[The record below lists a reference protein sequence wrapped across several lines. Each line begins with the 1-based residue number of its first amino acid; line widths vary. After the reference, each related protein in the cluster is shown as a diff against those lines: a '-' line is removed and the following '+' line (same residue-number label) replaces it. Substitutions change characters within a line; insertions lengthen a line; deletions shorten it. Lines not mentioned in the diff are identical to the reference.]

1 MALLS
6 RTKKTATPT
15 PVVVQTLEQADPE
28 YAALVAKIGTLEARR
43 AEIERDIDRV
53 RRGKSVAIR
62 AVDSAATAEHAGR
75 VAALVG
81 DFAVEAIAV
90 AEKRITAAE
99 HVANLR
105 SELDAVMAAL
115 EILKPKVAP
124 AKAAASAKIV
134 AEVRPDYDAAIRR
147 TALALASALA
157 GHREMQRITSGLN
170 DNGVQWTGHLAQP
183 ASITRGLGEGWDR
196 ETQPDRFI
204 ADAIRDGFVTNA
216 EIEEARNGN

>member
-6 RTKKTATPT
+6 RTKKTSAPS
-15 PVVVQTLEQADPE
+15 PVVIQTLEQADPD

-43 AEIERDIDRV
+43 TAIERDIDRA
-53 RRGKSVAIR
+53 RRGKSVTIR
-62 AVDSAATAEHAGR
+62 AVDTAATAEHAGR

-81 DFAVEAIAV
+81 DFAVEAIAI

-115 EILKPKVAP
+115 DILKPKVAP

-134 AEVRPDYDAAIRR
+134 ASVRLAYEASIRR
-147 TALALASALA
+147 TALALADALA
-157 GHREMQRITSGLN
+157 GHREMRRITSALN
-170 DNGVQWTGHLAQP
+170 DNGIAWMGHLAQP
-183 ASITRGLGEGWDR
+183 ANITRGLGEAWDR

-204 ADAIRDGFVTNA
+204 ADAIRDGFVTSA
-216 EIEEARNGN
+216 EIEEARNGD

>member
-6 RTKKTATPT
+6 RTKKNPMPT
-15 PVVVQTLEQADPE
+15 PVVIQTLEQADPD
-28 YAALVAKIGTLEARR
+28 YAALVAKIGTLETRR
-43 AEIERDIDRV
+43 AAIERDIDRA
-53 RRGKSVAIR
+53 RRGKSVTIR
-62 AVDSAATAEHAGR
+62 AVDTAATAEHAGR

-81 DFAVEAIAV
+81 GFAVEAIAT

-115 EILKPKVAP
+115 EILKPKVPP

-134 AEVRPDYDAAIRR
+134 AEVRPTYDAAIRR

-157 GHREMQRITSGLN
+157 GHREMLRITGGLN
-170 DNGVQWTGHLAQP
+170 DNGVLWSGHLAQP
-183 ASITRGLGEGWDR
+183 ANISRGLGEGWDR

-204 ADAIRDGFVTNA
+204 ADAIRDGFVSNA
-216 EIEEARNGN
+216 EIEEARNVH